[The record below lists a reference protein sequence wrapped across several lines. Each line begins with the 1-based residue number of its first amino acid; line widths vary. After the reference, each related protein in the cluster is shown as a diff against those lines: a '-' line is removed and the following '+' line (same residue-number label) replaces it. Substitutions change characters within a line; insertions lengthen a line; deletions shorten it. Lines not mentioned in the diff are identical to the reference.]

1 MTTGWLLHL
10 AVFEPEKFGH
20 LNWVDASTRNTKLYK
35 EAFSDNPMTFLRKEY
50 EETMRLSDA
59 VYNNNDAAQLIEGL
73 EYEKPAIGNIMFL
86 PFRGKAD
93 ALNVGSA
100 IVDLKTTTGLS
111 EGSFPYNCKKYGY
124 ASQVFIY
131 CNLFGIDYKDFVF
144 LCVDKE
150 TKDIGI
156 YNVSEEFYHE
166 GERLVDNA
174 VSVFNTWFSDE
185 PKNIDQY
192 TITGTL

>member
-1 MTTGWLLHL
+1 MRM
-10 AVFEPEKFGH
+10 A
-20 LNWVDASTRNTKLYK
+20 DAIYSNY
-35 EAFSDNPMTFLRKEY
+35 
-50 EETMRLSDA
+50 DA
-59 VYNNNDAAQLIEGL
+59 EMLIKGL
-73 EYEKPAIGNIMFL
+73 DYEKPAIGNIMFL

-93 ALNVGSA
+93 ALNVGRA

>member
-1 MTTGWLLHL
+1 MGFFKKAFKAAVGAATFGMGASLLN
-10 AVFEPEKFGH
+10 G
-20 LNWVDASTRNTKLYK
+20 
-35 EAFSDNPMTFLRKEY
+35 
-50 EETMRLSDA
+50 
-59 VYNNNDAAQLIEGL
+59 
-73 EYEKPAIGNIMFL
+73 GN
-86 PFRGKAD
+86 KA
-93 ALNVGSA
+93 N
-100 IVDLKTTTGLS
+100 
-111 EGSFPYNCKKYGY
+111 
-124 ASQVFIY
+124 
-131 CNLFGIDYKDFVF
+131 KDFVF

-156 YNVSEEFYHE
+156 YNVSEEFYYE